1 MSRLLT
7 GPTLTRKNI
16 AVRWKHLLN
25 ATAVMVK
32 SPRTNMRPAMLKRT
46 LTSLGFAA
54 VGLPAII
61 FGGVFYYILMAVILT
76 GSAWEYVRLY
86 RAVRYEPHEIVTV
99 GGVLVIATA
108 RFAVTY

>member
-7 GPTLTRKNI
+7 GPTSTRKNI
-16 AVRWKHLLN
+16 AVRWKPLLN
-25 ATAVMVK
+25 VTAVMAR

-61 FGGVFYYILMAVILT
+61 FGGVFYYLLITVILA
-76 GSAWEYVRLY
+76 GSAWEYIRLY
-86 RAVRYEPHEIVTV
+86 RAVRSEPNEIITI
-99 GGVLVIATA
+99 GGVLCIATA
-108 RFAVTY
+108 RFF